1 MLLEPSPLENVEKS
15 ELDNVG
21 LKIVSTR
28 VVIKKAM
35 QKMRKMSTC
44 STTGGPE
51 RLWPSK

>member
-1 MLLEPSPLENVEKS
+1 MILEPPPLENVEKS

-35 QKMRKMSTC
+35 QNMRKMRNC
-44 STTGGPE
+44 SPSGGTE